1 MPTCTICQCTDH
13 LQVAVQR
20 VLENANKVTAAQIK
34 RFIEICRYRYLRAK
48 IEPGT
53 WILSST
59 TFLAY
64 LLRINRRS
72 CWRSVYR

>member
-1 MPTCTICQCTDH
+1 
-13 LQVAVQR
+13 
-20 VLENANKVTAAQIK
+20 VTAAQIR

-53 WILSST
+53 WIYMST
-59 TFLAY
+59 AYLAY